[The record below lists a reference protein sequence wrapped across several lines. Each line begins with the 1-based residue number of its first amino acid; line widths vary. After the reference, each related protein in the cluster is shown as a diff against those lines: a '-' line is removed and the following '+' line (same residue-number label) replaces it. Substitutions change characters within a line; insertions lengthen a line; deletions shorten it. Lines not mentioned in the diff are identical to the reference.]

1 MRPIFLTIGVLAALV
16 AASAGT
22 SATPS
27 VSVSVT
33 PALPT
38 STAGD
43 RSPSGRRT
51 YTVSFRINVSADREC
66 ANLDV
71 AYAYDT
77 LFDGRRSLEGSA
89 TDYYDTNAPASSAS
103 FDVHVLADAADLVS
117 FSARGTCEDADG
129 NAVGESELVLARTT
143 IPAHTC
149 DQGPARV
156 FAAKLATREDLWTPG
171 THDPVRARHYLWTAY
186 RVFLAKHGRVTYGAP
201 ECHGLRVT
209 VSGPASFVP
218 GDYARHGYGSPL
230 ALGPGGRVD
239 FAGDQ
244 HSGGVATDNAV
255 ALPRGTRTGPSLRAR
270 FQVVSSPK
278 RLGRITRIRVLRGS
292 VYVAGRTGSAR
303 YGRPLVARRGQ
314 TVLVTC
320 AKSCAPRLLA
330 GR

>member
-1 MRPIFLTIGVLAALV
+1 MRPIFLTLGVLAALV
-16 AASAGT
+16 AAGAGT
-22 SATPS
+22 SAPPA

-38 STAGD
+38 SSAGD

-51 YTVSFRINVSADREC
+51 YTVAFRVNISADQEC

-71 AYAYDT
+71 TYAYDT

-129 NAVGESELVLARTT
+129 NTVGQSELVISRTT
-143 IPAHTC
+143 VPAHTC
-149 DQGPARV
+149 DQGPVRV
-156 FAAKLATREDLWTPG
+156 LAAKLAAREDLWTPG

-186 RVFLAKHGRVTYGAP
+186 RVWVAKHGRITYGAP

-209 VSGPASFVP
+209 VSGPVSFVP
-218 GDYARHGYGSPL
+218 GDYAQHGYGSPL
-230 ALGPGGRVD
+230 ALGFGGRAD
-239 FAGDQ
+239 FTGDQ
-244 HSGGVATDNAV
+244 HSGGVVTDSAV
-255 ALPRGTRTGPSLRAR
+255 ALPRGTRTGPSKLAR

-278 RLGRITRIRVLRGS
+278 RLGRITRVRVLRGS
-292 VYVAGRTGSAR
+292 VYVAGRTGVAR
-303 YGRPLVARRGQ
+303 YGRPLVAERGQ
-314 TVLVTC
+314 TVLIAC
-320 AKSCAPRLLA
+320 SKSCAPRLTS
-330 GR
+330 RR